1 MAVERAGMA
10 SSDVI
15 AGIDLTDDTYHVAQS
30 LIRNKFKVTDT
41 DGNLVLRAK
50 QKLFKMKEEFPF
62 VDADGTEVF
71 TVKAEGILDVAGDY
85 TIVEAGT
92 DDPIAVLGKNFTLLK
107 HEWTVKDPETNEV
120 WAEIE
125 SRSAV
130 VELLRGL
137 LEIFSLLPH
146 KYTIETPAGGHVG
159 SIEGKLSI
167 RDRYD
172 IHIDDPGDVPREA
185 LVAAAI
191 AVDALEGN

>member
-1 MAVERAGMA
+1 MAQA
-10 SSDVI
+10 DVI
-15 AGIDLTDDTYHVAQS
+15 EGVDLTDDEYHVAQS

-62 VDADGTEVF
+62 VDGDGDDVF
-71 TVKAEGILDVAGDY
+71 TVKAEGVLDIAGDY
-85 TIVEAGT
+85 TIVEAGSE
-92 DDPIAVLGKNFTLLK
+92 DPIAVLGKNFTLLK
-107 HEWTVKDPETNEV
+107 HEWTVKDPDSSDV

-125 SRSAV
+125 SRSALFQ
-130 VELLRGL
+130 LLRGFVPFGGL
-137 LEIFSLLPH
+137 IPH
-146 KYTIETPAGGHVG
+146 SYTIETPAGGSIG
-159 SIEGKLSI
+159 AIEGRLSI

-172 IHIDDPGDVPREA
+172 IEIDEPGDVPREA

>member
-1 MAVERAGMA
+1 MAEQ
-10 SSDVI
+10 DVI
-15 AGIDLTDDTYHVAQS
+15 RGVDLTDDEYHVAQS

-41 DGNLVLRAK
+41 DGTLVLRAK

-62 VDADGTEVF
+62 VDADGNEVF

-85 TIVEAGT
+85 TITEAGSG
-92 DDPIAVLGKNFTLLK
+92 DPIAVLGKEFTLFK

-125 SRSAV
+125 SRSA
-130 VELLRGL
+130 LIQALRGL
-137 LEIFSLLPH
+137 VSLFALLPH
-146 KYTIETPAGGHVG
+146 KYTIEAPDGRHIG
-159 SIEGKLSI
+159 SIDGKFSI

-172 IHIDDPGDVPREA
+172 IHIDDPGDVPKEA

>member
-1 MAVERAGMA
+1 MTRT
-10 SSDVI
+10 DVI
-15 AGIDLTDDTYHVAQS
+15 GGIDLTDDTYHVAQS

-41 DGNLVLRAK
+41 DGNVVLRAK

-62 VDADGTEVF
+62 VDADGNEVF
-71 TVKAEGILDVAGDY
+71 TVKAQNLLDVAGDY

-92 DDPIAVLGKNFTLLK
+92 EDPIAVLGKNFTLLK
-107 HEWTVKDPETNEV
+107 HEWTVKDPETDEV

-137 LEIFSLLPH
+137 VSLFALLPH
-146 KYTIETPAGGHVG
+146 RYTIETRDGAHIG

-172 IHIDDPGDVPREA
+172 INIDDSGDIPKEA